1 LHFNLNG
8 PIFNKSRCFIS
19 MLPNRDQFPSNPKF
33 GGQFY
38 QKEIISNIN
47 TLMEV
52 AKIKRKKTRQIT
64 VGKVKIGGSAPITV
78 QSMTNTPTQ
87 DIAATVSQIK
97 RLQEAGCE
105 IVRVAVPD
113 QEAAAAVAAIKSQIN
128 IPLIADIHF
137 NYRLAIAAARSGADG
152 LRLNPGNI
160 GGMQKVKAVVEC
172 AKDLGIPIR
181 IGVNSGSLEK
191 DIIKKYNGVTP
202 AGMVESALRHVDMLK
217 SLDFQQMKISLKA
230 SDVQR
235 TVKAYRLLSAK
246 TDLPLHVGVTE
257 AGALYPGIVKSAL
270 GIGMLLAEGIGDTI
284 RVSLTRDPVEEVRV
298 GFEILKALG
307 IRRRG
312 PEIIAC
318 PTCGRCNI
326 DLFDIVERVEKALMT
341 TAEPLKIAI
350 MGCVVNGPGEAKEV
364 DIGIAGGDGSGVLF
378 RKGKV
383 IKKFAQDKLVDVLLH
398 EVREYV
404 KELNSGRRDT

>member
-1 LHFNLNG
+1 
-8 PIFNKSRCFIS
+8 
-19 MLPNRDQFPSNPKF
+19 
-33 GGQFY
+33 
-38 QKEIISNIN
+38 
-47 TLMEV
+47 MEV

-64 VGKVKIGGSAPITV
+64 VGKVKIGGSAPIAV

-87 DIAATVSQIK
+87 DVAATVSQIK

-113 QEAAAAVAAIKSQIN
+113 QEAAAAVAAIKTQID

-137 NYRLAIAAARSGADG
+137 NYRLAIAAAKSGADG
-152 LRLNPGNI
+152 LRLNPGNM
-160 GGMQKVKAVVEC
+160 GGMQKVRAVVEC
-172 AKDLGIPIR
+172 AKDLDIPIR

-202 AGMVESALRHVDMLK
+202 AGMVESGLRHVDLLR
-217 SLDFQQMKISLKA
+217 SLDFHQIKISLKA

-235 TVKAYRLLSAK
+235 TVEAYRLLSAK

-298 GFEILKALG
+298 GFEILRALG
-307 IRRRG
+307 IRQRG

-326 DLFDIVERVEKALMT
+326 NLFDIVERVEKALMT

-383 IKKFAQDKLVDVLLH
+383 VKKFAQDKLVDVLLH

-404 KELNSGRRDT
+404 KDLNTGGRDT

>member
-1 LHFNLNG
+1 
-8 PIFNKSRCFIS
+8 
-19 MLPNRDQFPSNPKF
+19 
-33 GGQFY
+33 
-38 QKEIISNIN
+38 
-47 TLMEV
+47 MEV
-52 AKIKRKKTRQIT
+52 AKIKRKKTRQIA
-64 VGKVKIGGSAPITV
+64 VGKVKIGGGAPIAV

-105 IVRVAVPD
+105 IVRVAIPD
-113 QEAAAAVAAIKSQIN
+113 QEAAAAIAAIKAQIG

-137 NYRLAIAAARSGADG
+137 NYRLAIAAAKSGADG

-160 GGMQKVKAVVEC
+160 GGVQKVKAVVEC
-172 AKDLGIPIR
+172 AKDHDIPIR

-191 DIIKKYNGVTP
+191 DLIKKYNGVTP
-202 AGMVESALRHVDMLK
+202 AGMVESGLRHVDFLR
-217 SLDFQQMKISLKA
+217 SLDFHQIKISLKA
-230 SDVQR
+230 SDVRR
-235 TVKAYRLLSAK
+235 TVAAYRLLSAK

-270 GIGMLLAEGIGDTI
+270 GIGILLSEGIGDTI

-307 IRRRG
+307 IRQRG

-364 DIGIAGGDGSGVLF
+364 DIGIAGGDGTGVLF

-383 IKKFAQDKLVDVLLH
+383 VKKFAQDKLVDVLLN
-398 EVREYV
+398 EVRKYV
-404 KELNSGRRDT
+404 KNLHKEENGKASKDSDFTDAG

>member
-1 LHFNLNG
+1 MAAGFVGNCL
-8 PIFNKSRCFIS
+8 I
-19 MLPNRDQFPSNPKF
+19 
-33 GGQFY
+33 
-38 QKEIISNIN
+38 IN
-47 TLMEV
+47 TFMET
-52 AKIKRKKTRQIT
+52 AKIKRRKTRQIK
-64 VGKVKIGGSAPITV
+64 VGNVKIGGSAPIAV
-78 QSMTNTPTQ
+78 QSMTNTLTQ
-87 DIAATVSQIK
+87 DITATVSQIR

-113 QEAAAAVAAIKSQIN
+113 QEAAAAVTAIKAQID

-137 NYRLAIAAARSGADG
+137 NYRLAIAAAKSGADG

-160 GGMQKVKAVVEC
+160 GGRQKVKAVVAC
-172 AKDLGIPIR
+172 AKDLDIPIR

-202 AGMVESALRHVDMLK
+202 AGMVESGLRHVEMLK
-217 SLDFQQMKISLKA
+217 SLDFHKIKISLKA

-235 TVKAYRLLSAK
+235 TIEAYRMLSAK

-257 AGALYPGIVKSAL
+257 AGTLYSGVVKSAL

-298 GFEILKALG
+298 GYEILKALG
-307 IRRRG
+307 IRQRG

-326 DLFDIVERVEKALMT
+326 NLFDIVERVEKALMT
-341 TAEPLKIAI
+341 TTEPLKIAI
-350 MGCVVNGPGEAKEV
+350 MGCVVNGPGEAKEA

-383 IKKFAQDKLVDVLLH
+383 VKKFAQDKLVDVLLH

-404 KELNSGRRDT
+404 KNLNRSSRNT